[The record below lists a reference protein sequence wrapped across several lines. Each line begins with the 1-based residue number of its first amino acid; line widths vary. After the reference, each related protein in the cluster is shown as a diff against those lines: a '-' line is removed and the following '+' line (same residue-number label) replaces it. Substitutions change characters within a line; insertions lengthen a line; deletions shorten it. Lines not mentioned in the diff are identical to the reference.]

1 MQNFKLMKSTKSIL
15 LFLSALLLISCMSEP
30 DGKITVVK
38 FDSVEPYLNNDNDTI
53 YVINFWVTSNKVSVD
68 QLPDFEKLRK
78 EYDDESIK
86 VLLISLDPVKDK
98 DSKVIP
104 VLKKMGVKSDVMLL
118 NDPDT
123 KSWRKKISPLWN
135 GELPATII
143 YSGSSTEFYQEA
155 LDYNKLKNIID
166 ERLK

>member
-1 MQNFKLMKSTKSIL
+1 
-15 LFLSALLLISCMSEP
+15 MSEP

-38 FDSVEPYLNNDNDTI
+38 FDSVEPYLDNDNDTI
-53 YVINFWVTSNKVSVD
+53 YVINFWATSNKVSVD

-104 VLKKMGVKSDVMLL
+104 VLKKMEVKSDVMLL

-123 KSWRKKISPLWN
+123 KIWRKKVSPLWN

-143 YSGSSTEFYQEA
+143 YRGNSTEFYQEA

>member
-1 MQNFKLMKSTKSIL
+1 MKSTKSIL
-15 LFLSALLLISCMSEP
+15 LFLSVLLLISCMSEP

-38 FDSVEPYLNNDNDTI
+38 FDSVEPYLDNDNDTI
-53 YVINFWVTSNKVSVD
+53 YVINFWATSNKVSVD

-104 VLKKMGVKSDVMLL
+104 VLKKMEVKSDVMLL

-123 KSWRKKISPLWN
+123 KIWRKKVSPLWN

-143 YSGSSTEFYQEA
+143 YRGNSTEFYQEA